1 MEFKCEFC
9 TKIFGKKQALVYH
22 KKTAKYCLQLRG
34 ASVTYKCELC
44 NKELS
49 DKRYLE
55 KHREKCEVSTER
67 KLQQLTNTTEQL
79 TDLKQIVID
88 LKQQLDFSKKIIED
102 KERQILQKDQQIKEL
117 QNKLE
122 NIALSAVSY
131 NYQEEDPRVI
141 EIYKEDDDVDTTP
154 IITEEKI
161 NQSLEPLNLTDNYTI
176 EYREEDGYINVSNLC
191 KAGGKQFKHWNS
203 IDKTKAFLK
212 VLSSS
217 VGISTNELIKYKSG
231 SNSER
236 ATWVHPQVAI
246 NIAQWISPEFD
257 VKVSGWVYEIMV
269 TGKVDVKNTKSYKQL
284 QKENKDHQLRIKVLE
299 NKYLKRHKRT
309 DYKADNVIYV
319 LTTESNKKNNIYIMG
334 KAANLTSRLSV
345 YNKTEEHEVV
355 FYKECLTSE
364 IMSSVEGV
372 IFQKLD
378 QYRQQANRERFI
390 LPEGKDIS
398 LFTNVIEKCIQFLE
412 EK

>member
-1 MEFKCEFC
+1 MSKYKCDFCKREFSSK
-9 TKIFGKKQALVYH
+9 ANLNYH
-22 KKTAKYCLQLRG
+22 KTNTKYCLEKQGKQREFTCEECKKTFVSDNMLQKHHL
-34 ASVTYKCELC
+34 KCIYYIKSHYE
-44 NKELS
+44 KIISEK
-49 DKRYLE
+49 DKR
-55 KHREKCEVSTER
+55 
-67 KLQQLTNTTEQL
+67 
-79 TDLKQIVID
+79 LK
-88 LKQQLDFSKKIIED
+88 EY
-102 KERQILQKDQQIKEL
+102 EA
-117 QNKLE
+117 KLE
-122 NIALSAVSY
+122 NIALKAVSSH
-131 NYQEEDPRVI
+131 NYMDDDPRII
-141 EIYKEDDDVDTTP
+141 EIYQDEKEDNEQTT
-154 IITEEKI
+154 EVSNDE
-161 NQSLEPLNLTDNYTI
+161 NHSLEPLNLSDNYTI

-203 IDKTKAFLK
+203 IEKTKGFLK

-217 VGISTNELIKYKSG
+217 VGISTNDLIKYKSG

-269 TGKVDVKNTKSYKQL
+269 TGKLDIRNTKSYKQL

-299 NKYLKRHKRT
+299 NRYLKRHKRT
-309 DYKADNVIYV
+309 DYNANNVIYV
-319 LTTESNKKNNIYIMG
+319 LATESSKRNNIYILG

-345 YNKTEEHEVV
+345 YNKSEEHQVI
-355 FYKECLTSE
+355 FYKECLSPE

-398 LFTNVIEKCIQFLE
+398 LFTSVIEKCINFLH